1 MRERK
6 RLTLGTRGS
15 VLALRQATMVQEKIQ
30 NDFPDIQINLEII
43 KTSGDKIKDKPL
55 TDLGGKGLFT
65 KELDEKL
72 LAGHIDLAVH
82 SMKDVETFR
91 PASLDVF
98 GYLERHDPRDVLISS
113 QYKNFQDL
121 PGGAKIGTCSPRR
134 SAQVLSH
141 RPDLQIVPMR
151 GNIDTR
157 LRKLSVKDC
166 DALILAYAGF
176 QRLQLISCITE
187 VFEPDFMIPAVAQG
201 VIGIEIRQGD
211 DFLRKILEKI
221 NHTATAR
228 CVTIEREFLKG
239 FEGDCRTAIAGWAH
253 EKDNKIFFKGIVFLP
268 QGEAFLKKELH
279 GSYEDLVIQVFQLG
293 QEFKL
298 WHQTQLQMTV
308 PSY

>member
-30 NDFPDIQINLEII
+30 YHFPDIKIDLEII

-55 TDLGGKGLFT
+55 VDVGGKGLFT

-72 LAGHIDLAVH
+72 LSGDIDLAVH

-98 GYLERHDPRDVLISS
+98 GYLERHDPQDVLISS
-113 QYKNFQDL
+113 YHKKFQDL
-121 PGGAKIGTCSPRR
+121 PKGAKIGTCSPRR

-141 RPDLQIVPMR
+141 RPDLKIVPMR

-157 LRKLSVKDC
+157 LQKLSAGAC

-176 QRLQLISCITE
+176 QRLQLTSCVTE
-187 VFEPDFMIPAVAQG
+187 IFDPCFMIPAIAQG
-201 VIGIEIRQGD
+201 VIGVEVRQED
-211 DFLRKILEKI
+211 HFLRKILEKI
-221 NHTATAR
+221 NHVATAR
-228 CVTIEREFLKG
+228 CVEIERGFLKG

-253 EKDNKIFFKGIVFLP
+253 EQNNEMVFEGIVFMP
-268 QGEAFLKKELH
+268 QGEAFLKKKLQGSFEEL
-279 GSYEDLVIQVFQLG
+279 VVQAFQLG
-293 QEFKL
+293 QEFKI
-298 WHQTQLQMTV
+298 WYQTQPQTIM
-308 PSY
+308 